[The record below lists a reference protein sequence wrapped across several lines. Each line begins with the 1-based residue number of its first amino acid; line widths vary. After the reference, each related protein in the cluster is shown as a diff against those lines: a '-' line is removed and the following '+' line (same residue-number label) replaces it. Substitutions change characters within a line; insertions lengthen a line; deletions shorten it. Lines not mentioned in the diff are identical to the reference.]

1 MPDTHINQYK
11 FMKHNFL
18 IAAALVIAATACT
31 KKQLNT
37 EADNPQATAELTVSL
52 PQVITRASDEVDGG
66 VNCFQVFVFRED
78 NKLEASSWGEKTSQ
92 TLNLTK
98 GIKKIAV
105 LTNHDRINNVS
116 DWEGLHSLT
125 IDLSKNAPEALL
137 MFGEVTEELSDD
149 KSIVVDVTRL
159 AARIE
164 LQTLTNAIALE
175 PYKSQA
181 MTLKRVFL
189 INVAGERNIAG
200 TLSSWKWYNLGDFF
214 TGACDALLLN
224 STQKTL
230 SAGVNTLDYAFYSYP
245 NPGNEHPLR
254 LVAEIELG
262 SESWYYPVT
271 IMNVEANKRYIVK
284 GLKITRLGVTDPDQ
298 DIKFAEGTIS
308 IEVKPW
314 TETEI
319 EEVVI

>member
-11 FMKHNFL
+11 FMKHKIL

-31 KKQLNT
+31 KKQLQPAIGG
-37 EADNPQATAELTVSL
+37 EEEMAELTVSV
-52 PQVITRASDEVDGG
+52 PQISTRASG
-66 VNCFQVFVFRED
+66 VSDANVKNFQVFVFRED
-78 NKLEASSWGEKTSQ
+78 NKLEASSWGEESSQ

-116 DWEGLHSLT
+116 DWNGLHSLT

-137 MFGEVTEELSDD
+137 MFGEVTEELSVA

-164 LQTLTNAIALE
+164 LQTLTNAITLE

-200 TLSSWKWYNLGDFF
+200 TLSSWKWYNLGDFS

-254 LVAEIELG
+254 LVAEIQLE

-284 GLKITRLGVTDPDQ
+284 GLKITRLGVKDPDQ
-298 DIKFAEGTIS
+298 AIDFANSGVS